1 MKDNYAFRS
10 STFMRALLVLLFM
23 AVSIQWGF
31 AQLNLNVSRGTLGTV
46 IEQIKSQSKYQ
57 FFYDDKLAA
66 LPVEN
71 VKVNN
76 ASIEDALNVILKGKD
91 ISYKVEDN
99 IVYLSE
105 KSAAPQEGNQQ
116 GKERTITGV
125 VSDDMGPLIGV
136 NVLIKG
142 TSNGCITDLDGNF
155 TLTTTETNPV
165 IVFSYIGYTTQEIP
179 VKGNAPINVM
189 MAGDTQQLEEVVVT
203 ALGIKRSEKALS
215 YNVQQVNTDAIT
227 SNKDANFV
235 NSLSGKV
242 AGVNINASSSG
253 VGGVSKVVMR
263 GTKSIMQS
271 SNALYVIDGVPI
283 FSGRG
288 TAGGKE
294 FDSQGSS
301 EPIADINPEDIE
313 SMSVLTGA
321 AAAALYG
328 SEAANGA
335 IVITTKKGKEGK
347 VSLTVSSN
355 TEFTNPFVMP
365 SFQNRYGTGTGG
377 VMSTSGA
384 MSWGAPLSAANNYNY
399 SPRDD
404 YFQTGIVGTESISL
418 STGTEK
424 NQTYASAAAVNSK
437 GIVPNNKYNRYNF
450 TVRNTTTFLDDK
462 MTLDFGASYILQND
476 QNMTNQGTYNNPL
489 VGAYLFPRSNDWSDI
504 SMYERYDAA
513 RKIYTQ
519 YWPVGD
525 EGMVMQNPYWIN
537 YRNLRQ
543 NKKDRYMLNA
553 GLSYKILDWLTV
565 SGRVRLDN
573 SNNDYTEKFYASTN
587 TQLTESSSRGLYG
600 ITKTQDKQLYADF
613 LVSINKYFGEDWS
626 LQANVGGSF
635 SDIRS
640 DAMKTR
646 GPIADGGDAFGGEP
660 VGLTNYFAIQNL
672 SASKTQRLQEGWR
685 EQTQSLFASAELG
698 YKNTYFLTL
707 TGRND
712 WNSRLVNTDEES
724 FFYPSV
730 GLSAIISEMV
740 DLPRFISYLKVRGS
754 FTEVGA
760 PISRSG
766 LTPGTVTTPIDGG
779 TVKPTYIY
787 PFTDF
792 KAERTRSYE
801 FGLSLRLWNKLS
813 AEVTYYHSNTKNQTF
828 LGNLP
833 EFTGYKQIYLQAGN
847 VENRGWEASLGYNDK
862 LKNGLAFSST
872 LTFSRNVNRIKEMV
886 DGYHTDLLDDPI
898 QISEVVKD
906 GGRIILRKGGSIH
919 DIYANTFLKKDHQG
933 YVEIKSD
940 GTFELDNSG
949 KPVYLGK
956 TSPDFN
962 MGWNNSLSYK
972 GLGLSFLL
980 NGRFGGVVTSSTEA
994 LLDRFGVSKRSAEAR
1009 DNGGALLPGQGR
1021 VDAKTYYQMIGTG
1034 GYETSGYYV
1043 YSATNIRLQELT
1055 LSYTMPNRWFG
1066 NVLKDVTVSFIAN
1079 NPWMLYCEAP
1089 FDPELTP
1096 STATYGQGND
1106 YFMQPS
1112 VRSFGFGIKFKL

>member
-105 KSAAPQEGNQQ
+105 KSAAAQEGNQQ

-155 TLTTTETNPV
+155 TLTTTEANPV

-600 ITKTQDKQLYADF
+600 ITKTQDKQL
-613 LVSINKYFGEDWS
+613 S
-626 LQANVGGSF
+626 L
-635 SDIRS
+635 
-640 DAMKTR
+640 
-646 GPIADGGDAFGGEP
+646 
-660 VGLTNYFAIQNL
+660 
-672 SASKTQRLQEGWR
+672 
-685 EQTQSLFASAELG
+685 
-698 YKNTYFLTL
+698 
-707 TGRND
+707 
-712 WNSRLVNTDEES
+712 
-724 FFYPSV
+724 
-730 GLSAIISEMV
+730 
-740 DLPRFISYLKVRGS
+740 
-754 FTEVGA
+754 
-760 PISRSG
+760 
-766 LTPGTVTTPIDGG
+766 
-779 TVKPTYIY
+779 
-787 PFTDF
+787 
-792 KAERTRSYE
+792 
-801 FGLSLRLWNKLS
+801 
-813 AEVTYYHSNTKNQTF
+813 
-828 LGNLP
+828 
-833 EFTGYKQIYLQAGN
+833 
-847 VENRGWEASLGYNDK
+847 
-862 LKNGLAFSST
+862 
-872 LTFSRNVNRIKEMV
+872 
-886 DGYHTDLLDDPI
+886 
-898 QISEVVKD
+898 
-906 GGRIILRKGGSIH
+906 IH
-919 DIYANTFLKKDHQG
+919 I
-933 YVEIKSD
+933 
-940 GTFELDNSG
+940 
-949 KPVYLGK
+949 
-956 TSPDFN
+956 
-962 MGWNNSLSYK
+962 
-972 GLGLSFLL
+972 
-980 NGRFGGVVTSSTEA
+980 
-994 LLDRFGVSKRSAEAR
+994 
-1009 DNGGALLPGQGR
+1009 
-1021 VDAKTYYQMIGTG
+1021 
-1034 GYETSGYYV
+1034 
-1043 YSATNIRLQELT
+1043 
-1055 LSYTMPNRWFG
+1055 
-1066 NVLKDVTVSFIAN
+1066 
-1079 NPWMLYCEAP
+1079 
-1089 FDPELTP
+1089 
-1096 STATYGQGND
+1096 
-1106 YFMQPS
+1106 
-1112 VRSFGFGIKFKL
+1112 

>member
-155 TLTTTETNPV
+155 TLTTTEANPV

-399 SPRDD
+399 SPKDD

-766 LTPGTVTTPIDGG
+766 LTPGTV
-779 TVKPTYIY
+779 KPTYIY